1 MNENL
6 VAIIIHVYPC
16 NILSVVVFCTRLYI
30 FLQIKI
36 IVAGGCLKACF
47 ENPPLASAE
56 MYDPKTDKWEK
67 LPDLPFPLN
76 GAKMELLDGVPTIFG
91 GFDGVTQN
99 GLLIQYHDRLKEWI
113 PHPTI
118 RMRIPRSSAAVFQV
132 PRHLFPKQCS

>member
-1 MNENL
+1 MNPT
-6 VAIIIHVYPC
+6 VY
-16 NILSVVVFCTRLYI
+16 

-91 GFDGVTQN
+91 GYDGVTQN